1 MISEPARRRSFLT
14 LLGASAA
21 AWPLAGR
28 AQQRPMP
35 VIGLLNPE
43 TPDAAAYLVRA
54 FRQGLSESGFVE
66 GRNVVVE
73 YRWAEGQYDRL
84 RTLAADL
91 VRRNTTVIV
100 TTGVQAGLAAKAA
113 TETIPVVFYTGAE
126 PVAAGLVVSLNRPG
140 GNLTGVS
147 GLNAE
152 LGPKRLELLRELVPA
167 ATTVAVLIDP
177 AGTSA
182 GAVPSELQAAARIL
196 GVQLHVLHA
205 STERDFDKVFADLAR
220 LRASA
225 LLISAS
231 LFFNTRSAQLAT
243 LTVRHALPAIYQFRE
258 FAAAGGLMS
267 YGGNFTEP
275 FRRVG
280 GYIGR
285 IVKGEKAADLPVQ
298 QATQIELFIN
308 LSTAKTLGLTVP
320 ISLLGR
326 ADEVIE

>member
-1 MISEPARRRSFLT
+1 MRRREFVGLV
-14 LLGASAA
+14 GGAA
-21 AWPLAGR
+21 AWPLAVR

-43 TPDAAAYLVRA
+43 TRDAAAYLVRA

-267 YGGNFTEP
+267 YGSNITDSH
-275 FRRVG
+275 RLVG
-280 GYIGR
+280 TYAGR
-285 IVKGEKAADLPVQ
+285 ILKGDKPADLPVQ
-298 QATQIELFIN
+298 QSAKVELIIN
-308 LSTAKTLGLTVP
+308 MKTAKALGLTFP
-320 ISLLGR
+320 ITLLGR